1 MKRLK
6 KYMTKAG
13 YYLKRYNKHMIFRS
27 HLLQKSIT
35 VSSTPK
41 NEFVE
46 LMLVKQ
52 LVRRYKRE
60 YERQVALVRAYDP
73 LKNSL
78 IVVTLE
84 SN

>member
-6 KYMTKAG
+6 KYMTNEG

-41 NEFVE
+41 CETQE
-46 LMLVKQ
+46 LKIVQ
-52 LVRRYKRE
+52 VIVRRQKRYTTNHNNNE
-60 YERQVALVRAYDP
+60 GLGQVQ
-73 LKNSL
+73 
-78 IVVTLE
+78 
-84 SN
+84 